1 LPPDVLCM
9 LDKPLQVFSIDVSK
23 ISQNVPKVAE
33 VAIYDNKLTKIYSTL
48 IYHDPKTIDNY
59 NEKITG
65 FNAQSFINGREFSK
79 VQWDIKN
86 LIGDKFWLDL
96 L

>member
-1 LPPDVLCM
+1 M
-9 LDKPLQVFSIDVSK
+9 FQRF
-23 ISQNVPKVAE
+23 AE

-65 FNAQSFINGREFSK
+65 FNAQSFIMAENLARYNG
-79 VQWDIKN
+79 I
-86 LIGDKFWLDL
+86 
-96 L
+96 